1 MRNTNLLGRLED
13 IAEQLD
19 RRLDSLERVITDVR
33 VTLRWVIGI

>member
-33 VTLRWVIGI
+33 VTLRSVIGI